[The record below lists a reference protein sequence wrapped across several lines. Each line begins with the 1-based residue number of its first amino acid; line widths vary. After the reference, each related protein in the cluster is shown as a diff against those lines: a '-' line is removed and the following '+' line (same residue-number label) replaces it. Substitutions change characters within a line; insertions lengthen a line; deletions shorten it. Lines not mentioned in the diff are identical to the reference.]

1 MKKSNKSEDNK
12 GSLRPD
18 LPYSGTDKGIRH
30 VEDAASFLNEA
41 ADLNGEYGKA
51 EDMYDMW
58 GLGRRDSTVQ
68 IKSHTI
74 LIRFIAAILVTAI
87 IIASVFVILPK
98 TLPELF
104 RGTNIELF
112 VQKEVNLMYDDSYRV
127 VNVTATNVL
136 TRPDNTSA
144 RITQVLYNE
153 PVQVIDDSD
162 AEYTKIRTEDGIEGY
177 VRAADLI
184 DDTSSVEPDLHEY
197 MLVISDTSKNVM
209 THASQGTL
217 ITQVMMNTVL
227 YSDIKRDGVYQVSLP
242 GGETGW
248 VGSSGVIEIEPR
260 SSIEVVSSRYFVSSA
275 LSLVNATYF
284 SIEVVSSRYFVSSA
298 LSLVNATYFE
308 NGITKQGISVN
319 GLVYVCSCVNG
330 IVMPRTL
337 EEQMAAGVSV
347 PLEYDAVTGDLM
359 IESIIPGDL
368 VFLRSPT
375 GIGEYDE
382 AICTDT
388 GTLIMRSEAGTTIR
402 LRNFTADSDIASRIV
417 SVRRVFSD

>member
-1 MKKSNKSEDNK
+1 MKKSNKSDANK
-12 GSLRPD
+12 GGLRPD

-58 GLGRRDSTVQ
+58 GLGKRDSTVQ
-68 IKSHTI
+68 IKSHRM
-74 LIRFIAAILVTAI
+74 LIRFIAAILITAI
-87 IIASVFVILPK
+87 IIASVFVILPR

-112 VQKEVNLMYDDSYRV
+112 VQKEITLMYDDSYRV
-127 VNVTATNVL
+127 VNVTVTNVL
-136 TRPDNTSA
+136 RRADNTSP
-144 RITQVLYNE
+144 RLTQVLYNE
-153 PVQVIDDSD
+153 PVQVIEESD
-162 AEYTKIRTEDGIEGY
+162 GEYTKIRTSDGIEGY
-177 VRAADLI
+177 VRSTDLI
-184 DDTSSVEPDLHEY
+184 ADTSSVEPDLHEY

-284 SIEVVSSRYFVSSA
+284 
-298 LSLVNATYFE
+298 E

-330 IVMPRTL
+330 IVMPRTM
-337 EEQMAAGVSV
+337 EEQMEMGVSV

-388 GTLIMRSEAGTTIR
+388 GTLLMRSDAGTTIR
-402 LRNFTADSDIASRIV
+402 LREFTADSDLASRIV

>member
-68 IKSHTI
+68 IKSHKM

-136 TRPDNTSA
+136 TRADNTSA

-153 PVQVIDDSD
+153 PVQVIDDTD
-162 AEYTKIRTEDGIEGY
+162 PEYTKIRTEDGIEGY

-284 SIEVVSSRYFVSSA
+284 
-298 LSLVNATYFE
+298 E

-337 EEQMAAGVSV
+337 EEQMEAGVSV

>member
-58 GLGRRDSTVQ
+58 GLGKRDSTVQ
-68 IKSHTI
+68 VKSHKM

-136 TRPDNTSA
+136 TRADNTSA

-162 AEYTKIRTEDGIEGY
+162 PEYTKIRTEDGIEGY
-177 VRAADLI
+177 VRATDLI

-284 SIEVVSSRYFVSSA
+284 
-298 LSLVNATYFE
+298 E

-337 EEQMAAGVSV
+337 EEQMEAGVSV

>member
-68 IKSHTI
+68 IKSHKI

-136 TRPDNTSA
+136 TCPDNTSA

-197 MLVISDTSKNVM
+197 MLVISDTSKNIM

-284 SIEVVSSRYFVSSA
+284 
-298 LSLVNATYFE
+298 E

-337 EEQMAAGVSV
+337 EEQMEAGVSV

>member
-1 MKKSNKSEDNK
+1 MKKSNKSEDNR

-68 IKSHTI
+68 IKSHKM

-153 PVQVIDDSD
+153 PVQVIDDTD

-260 SSIEVVSSRYFVSSA
+260 S
-275 LSLVNATYF
+275 

>member
-1 MKKSNKSEDNK
+1 MKKSNKSDANK
-12 GSLRPD
+12 GGLRPD

-58 GLGRRDSTVQ
+58 GLGKRDSTVQ
-68 IKSHTI
+68 IKSHRM
-74 LIRFIAAILVTAI
+74 LIRFIAAILITAI
-87 IIASVFVILPK
+87 IIASVFVILPR

-112 VQKEVNLMYDDSYRV
+112 VQKEITLMYDDSYRV
-127 VNVTATNVL
+127 VNVTVTNVL
-136 TRPDNTSA
+136 RRADNTSP
-144 RITQVLYNE
+144 RLTQVLYNE
-153 PVQVIDDSD
+153 PVQVIEESD
-162 AEYTKIRTEDGIEGY
+162 GEYTKIRTADGIEGY
-177 VRAADLI
+177 VRSTDLI
-184 DDTSSVEPDLHEY
+184 ADTSSVEPDLHEY

-284 SIEVVSSRYFVSSA
+284 
-298 LSLVNATYFE
+298 E

-330 IVMPRTL
+330 IVMPRTM
-337 EEQMAAGVSV
+337 EEQMETGVSV

-388 GTLIMRSEAGTTIR
+388 GTLLMRSDAGTTIR
-402 LRNFTADSDIASRIV
+402 LRDFTADSDLASRIV

>member
-162 AEYTKIRTEDGIEGY
+162 AEYTKIRTEDGIEG
-177 VRAADLI
+177 
-184 DDTSSVEPDLHEY
+184 
-197 MLVISDTSKNVM
+197 
-209 THASQGTL
+209 
-217 ITQVMMNTVL
+217 
-227 YSDIKRDGVYQVSLP
+227 
-242 GGETGW
+242 
-248 VGSSGVIEIEPR
+248 
-260 SSIEVVSSRYFVSSA
+260 
-275 LSLVNATYF
+275 
-284 SIEVVSSRYFVSSA
+284 
-298 LSLVNATYFE
+298 
-308 NGITKQGISVN
+308 
-319 GLVYVCSCVNG
+319 
-330 IVMPRTL
+330 
-337 EEQMAAGVSV
+337 
-347 PLEYDAVTGDLM
+347 
-359 IESIIPGDL
+359 
-368 VFLRSPT
+368 
-375 GIGEYDE
+375 
-382 AICTDT
+382 
-388 GTLIMRSEAGTTIR
+388 
-402 LRNFTADSDIASRIV
+402 
-417 SVRRVFSD
+417 

>member
-1 MKKSNKSEDNK
+1 MKKSNKPSHNNK
-12 GSLRPD
+12 GGINPENK
-18 LPYSGTDKGIRH
+18 PYAGTDKGIRH

-41 ADLNGEYGKA
+41 ADLNGEYGRA

-58 GLGRRDSTVQ
+58 GLGKRDATVQ
-68 IKSHTI
+68 IKSRKM
-74 LIRFIAAILVTAI
+74 LIRLISAILVTVLLI
-87 IIASVFVILPK
+87 TSIFVILPR

-104 RGTNIELF
+104 AGTNIELF
-112 VQKEVNLMYDDSYRV
+112 VQREVNLMYDDTYRV
-127 VNVTATNVL
+127 VNTSVTSVFKRA
-136 TRPDNTSA
+136 DNTSP
-144 RITQVLYNE
+144 RVTQVLYNE
-153 PVQVIDDSD
+153 PVKVLDESD
-162 AEYTKIRTEDGIEGY
+162 PDYTKIRTSDGIEGF
-177 VRAADLI
+177 VRATDLT

-197 MLVISDTSKNVM
+197 MLVISETSKNVM

-227 YSDIKRDGVYQVSLP
+227 YADVKRDGVYQVSLP
-242 GGETGW
+242 GGGTGW

-284 SIEVVSSRYFVSSA
+284 
-298 LSLVNATYFE
+298 E
-308 NGITKQGISVN
+308 NGITKQGISIN

-337 EEQMAAGVSV
+337 EDQMEAGVSV

-388 GTLIMRSEAGTTIR
+388 GTLLMRSAAGTTIR
-402 LRNFTADSDIASRIV
+402 LVDFTADSDTASRIV

>member
-1 MKKSNKSEDNK
+1 MKKSNKSEDSK
-12 GSLRPD
+12 GSLKPEI
-18 LPYSGTDKGIRH
+18 PYSGTDKGIRH

-68 IKSHTI
+68 VRSHRM
-74 LIRFIAAILVTAI
+74 LIRFIAAILITAV
-87 IIASVFVILPK
+87 IIASVFVILPR

-127 VNVTATNVL
+127 VNVTVTNVL
-136 TRPDNTSA
+136 KRADNTSP
-144 RITQVLYNE
+144 RLTQVLYNE
-153 PVQVIDDSD
+153 PVQVIEESD
-162 AEYTKIRTEDGIEGY
+162 GEYTRIRTSDGIEGY
-177 VRAADLI
+177 VRSTDLI
-184 DDTSSVEPDLHEY
+184 ADTSSVEPDLHEY

-284 SIEVVSSRYFVSSA
+284 
-298 LSLVNATYFE
+298 E

-330 IVMPRTL
+330 IVMPRTM
-337 EEQMAAGVSV
+337 EEQMETGTSV

-388 GTLIMRSEAGTTIR
+388 GTLLMRSDAGTTIR
-402 LRNFTADSDIASRIV
+402 LRDFTADSDLASRIV

>member
-136 TRPDNTSA
+136 TCPDNTSA

-177 VRAADLI
+177 VRATDLI

-284 SIEVVSSRYFVSSA
+284 
-298 LSLVNATYFE
+298 E

-337 EEQMAAGVSV
+337 EEQMEAGVSV

>member
-177 VRAADLI
+177 VRATDLI

-284 SIEVVSSRYFVSSA
+284 
-298 LSLVNATYFE
+298 E

-337 EEQMAAGVSV
+337 EEQMEAGVSV

>member
-68 IKSHTI
+68 IKSHKM

-153 PVQVIDDSD
+153 PVQVIDDTD

-260 SSIEVVSSRYFVSSA
+260 S
-275 LSLVNATYF
+275 

>member
-284 SIEVVSSRYFVSSA
+284 
-298 LSLVNATYFE
+298 E

>member
-1 MKKSNKSEDNK
+1 
-12 GSLRPD
+12 
-18 LPYSGTDKGIRH
+18 
-30 VEDAASFLNEA
+30 
-41 ADLNGEYGKA
+41 
-51 EDMYDMW
+51 
-58 GLGRRDSTVQ
+58 
-68 IKSHTI
+68 
-74 LIRFIAAILVTAI
+74 
-87 IIASVFVILPK
+87 
-98 TLPELF
+98 
-104 RGTNIELF
+104 
-112 VQKEVNLMYDDSYRV
+112 
-127 VNVTATNVL
+127 
-136 TRPDNTSA
+136 
-144 RITQVLYNE
+144 
-153 PVQVIDDSD
+153 
-162 AEYTKIRTEDGIEGY
+162 
-177 VRAADLI
+177 
-184 DDTSSVEPDLHEY
+184 
-197 MLVISDTSKNVM
+197 M

-260 SSIEVVSSRYFVSSA
+260 S
-275 LSLVNATYF
+275 

>member
-284 SIEVVSSRYFVSSA
+284 
-298 LSLVNATYFE
+298 E

-337 EEQMAAGVSV
+337 EEQMEAGVSV

>member
-1 MKKSNKSEDNK
+1 MKKSNKPSHSNK
-12 GSLRPD
+12 GGISPENK
-18 LPYSGTDKGIRH
+18 PYAGTDKGIRH

-41 ADLNGEYGKA
+41 ADLNGEYGRA

-58 GLGRRDSTVQ
+58 GLGKRDATVQ
-68 IKSHTI
+68 IKSRKM
-74 LIRFIAAILVTAI
+74 LIRLISAILVTVLI
-87 IIASVFVILPK
+87 ITSIFVILPR

-104 RGTNIELF
+104 AGTNIELF
-112 VQKEVNLMYDDSYRV
+112 VQREVNLMYDDTYRV
-127 VNVTATNVL
+127 VNTSVTSVFKRA
-136 TRPDNTSA
+136 DNTSP
-144 RITQVLYNE
+144 RVTQVLYNE
-153 PVQVIDDSD
+153 PVKVLDESD
-162 AEYTKIRTEDGIEGY
+162 PDYTKIRTSDGIEGF
-177 VRAADLI
+177 VRATDLTAD
-184 DDTSSVEPDLHEY
+184 TTSVEPDLHEY
-197 MLVISDTSKNVM
+197 MLVISETSKNVM

-227 YSDIKRDGVYQVSLP
+227 YADIKRDGVYQVSLP
-242 GGETGW
+242 GGGTGW

-284 SIEVVSSRYFVSSA
+284 
-298 LSLVNATYFE
+298 E
-308 NGITKQGISVN
+308 NGITKQGISIN

-337 EEQMAAGVSV
+337 EDQMEAGVSV

-388 GTLIMRSEAGTTIR
+388 GTLLMRSAAGTTIR
-402 LRNFTADSDIASRIV
+402 LVDFTADSDTASRIV

>member
-41 ADLNGEYGKA
+41 ADLNGEYGRA

-68 IKSHTI
+68 IKSHKI

-136 TRPDNTSA
+136 TRADNTSA

-284 SIEVVSSRYFVSSA
+284 
-298 LSLVNATYFE
+298 E

-337 EEQMAAGVSV
+337 EEQMEAGVSV

>member
-1 MKKSNKSEDNK
+1 
-12 GSLRPD
+12 
-18 LPYSGTDKGIRH
+18 
-30 VEDAASFLNEA
+30 
-41 ADLNGEYGKA
+41 
-51 EDMYDMW
+51 MYDMW

-227 YSDIKRDGVYQVSLP
+227 YSDIKRDGVYSLIKYLYILRLHNQTRC
-242 GGETGW
+242 GK
-248 VGSSGVIEIEPR
+248 
-260 SSIEVVSSRYFVSSA
+260 
-275 LSLVNATYF
+275 LSLAF
-284 SIEVVSSRYFVSSA
+284 
-298 LSLVNATYFE
+298 
-308 NGITKQGISVN
+308 
-319 GLVYVCSCVNG
+319 
-330 IVMPRTL
+330 
-337 EEQMAAGVSV
+337 
-347 PLEYDAVTGDLM
+347 
-359 IESIIPGDL
+359 
-368 VFLRSPT
+368 
-375 GIGEYDE
+375 
-382 AICTDT
+382 
-388 GTLIMRSEAGTTIR
+388 
-402 LRNFTADSDIASRIV
+402 
-417 SVRRVFSD
+417 

>member
-68 IKSHTI
+68 IKSHKI

-284 SIEVVSSRYFVSSA
+284 
-298 LSLVNATYFE
+298 E

-337 EEQMAAGVSV
+337 EEQMEAGVSV

-382 AICTDT
+382 AICTNT

>member
-41 ADLNGEYGKA
+41 ADLNGEYGRA

-68 IKSHTI
+68 IKSHKI

-284 SIEVVSSRYFVSSA
+284 
-298 LSLVNATYFE
+298 E

-337 EEQMAAGVSV
+337 EEQMEAGVSV